1 MASHLHW
8 RLTPGEKGRGR
19 AQSPTHAAGR
29 TDSEKAPHL
38 VTGQNGERR
47 GGTGEGEREG
57 PVRGEKHNKG
67 RALPQKPR
75 VKEFA
80 GRSLCG

>member
-1 MASHLHW
+1 MRRGEGEHSHP
-8 RLTPGEKGRGR
+8 R
-19 AQSPTHAAGR
+19 THTGR
-29 TDSEKAPHL
+29 TDSEKPPHL

-57 PVRGEKHNKG
+57 PIRGEKHNKG
-67 RALPQKPR
+67 RALPRKPR